1 MVSVAKSYFLL
12 GLIVLWY
19 SLLDCTN
26 NRISGIFSMKRDPRF
41 VEVEPNVLISTYYY
55 HFSKI
60 IKSVNIKTE
69 MLLGKFLSTHLPVS
83 EQRERKLPGHWKR

>member
-1 MVSVAKSYFLL
+1 MVSVAKNYFLS

-41 VEVEPNVLISTYYY
+41 VEVEPNVLISTYCYL
-55 HFSKI
+55 FSKI
-60 IKSVNIKTE
+60 IKSVNINTE
-69 MLLGKFLSTHLPVS
+69 TFLGKFLSTHLPAS
-83 EQRERKLPGHWKR
+83 EQRERKLPGH

>member
-1 MVSVAKSYFLL
+1 MVSVAKNYFLS